1 MGVQVVNIFGF
12 WTINITRDIEVVFVF
27 FYLAKADQSRKALCF
42 SLFIKNI
49 DNFVN
54 ILLTQVVFI
63 AIFGSESIM
72 CFVGRISDS
81 VIRQPPSTLASLL
94 LIHQTKLIGVLL
106 FQAKTSP

>member
-1 MGVQVVNIFGF
+1 MP
-12 WTINITRDIEVVFVF
+12 
-27 FYLAKADQSRKALCF
+27 
-42 SLFIKNI
+42 
-49 DNFVN
+49 
-54 ILLTQVVFI
+54 
-63 AIFGSESIM
+63 